1 MKKLALNE
9 VQKHRLAVAHKE
21 ASDVLR
27 EIKQKPLDGKA
38 LSDMKVLEEAV
49 QALEFCNMSS
59 FGES

>member
-1 MKKLALNE
+1 MRLNE

-27 EIKQKPLDGKA
+27 EMKQFHLSGKV
-38 LSDMKVLEEAV
+38 LKDMKVLEEAV
-49 QALEFCNMSS
+49 QALEICVMSS